1 MLLRAEVGVVTII
14 HGATYWSG
22 HSNSAHGNRAVC
34 ALLVAAGVLL
44 LVGFLTPAASILVA
58 IGGVGLLLSWFPE
71 MAPSVLGSKSTSWFA
86 AIVAI
91 AIAML
96 GPGAYSLD
104 ARVFGRRE
112 VIVPRAPT
120 EGSLR

>member
-1 MLLRAEVGVVTII
+1 
-14 HGATYWSG
+14 
-22 HSNSAHGNRAVC
+22 
-34 ALLVAAGVLL
+34 VAAGVLL
-44 LVGFLTPAASILVA
+44 LIGFLTPAASILVA
-58 IGGVGLLLSWFPE
+58 IGGIGLMLSWFPA
-71 MAPSVLGSKSTSWFA
+71 MVPSVLGSRSTIWFA
-86 AIVAI
+86 AIVAA

-120 EGSLR
+120 EGSPR

>member
-1 MLLRAEVGVVTII
+1 VLLRAEVGVLTII
-14 HGATYWSG
+14 QGATYWSV

-71 MAPSVLGSKSTSWFA
+71 MPPSVLGSKSTSWFA
-86 AIVAI
+86 AIVAA

-112 VIVPRAPT
+112 VIVPRSPT
-120 EGSLR
+120 EGSPR